1 MKTLKETVVRYDT
14 AKLAVSLGFE
24 DTIGVFKGKSY
35 YNQEGELNGDVT
47 YELKNKESKS
57 IPAPTQSLLQ
67 KWLRDEHQ
75 INILVL
81 FFPNTKKFTGN
92 AYSMLLNGKEYME
105 ELKKD
110 KHLKCD
116 TYEEALEMALLI
128 GLDILKNKKYGTF

>member
-57 IPAPTQSLLQ
+57 IPAPTQSLLIRVLEKDYDRVTHDNYGGAYIDKQ
-67 KWLRDEHQ
+67 S
-75 INILVL
+75 ILNVAD
-81 FFPNTKKFTGN
+81 KMK
-92 AYSMLLNGKEYME
+92 LL
-105 ELKKD
+105 L
-110 KHLKCD
+110 
-116 TYEEALEMALLI
+116 
-128 GLDILKNKKYGTF
+128 

>member
-67 KWLRDEHQ
+67 KWLRDEHK
-75 INILVL
+75 IHIFISFHPNIKNSKYEK
-81 FFPNTKKFTGN
+81 NTHKQR
-92 AYSMLLNGKEYME
+92 
-105 ELKKD
+105 
-110 KHLKCD
+110 
-116 TYEEALEMALLI
+116 
-128 GLDILKNKKYGTF
+128 

>member
-1 MKTLKETVVRYDT
+1 MKTIKETVVRYDT

-67 KWLRDEHQ
+67 KWLRDEHK
-75 INILVL
+75 IHIFISFHPNI
-81 FFPNTKKFTGN
+81 KKFSAE
-92 AYSMLLNGKEYME
+92 AYSMELNGSQYLE
-105 ELKKD
+105 
-110 KHLKCD
+110 KCKNIYNINKYN
-116 TYEEALEMALLI
+116 TYEEALEDGLI
-128 GLDILKNKKYGTF
+128 NGLDQI